1 MGNNLAINEAV
12 AGTMNKRHIISGA
25 IILAVVVAAV
35 VTWRHVEK
43 SAQPGAALTSTTTA
57 PKVIAPAR
65 EIPPDVSQNMQTAL
79 AERQKKLEQLIP
91 SK

>member
-1 MGNNLAINEAV
+1 MS
-12 AGTMNKRHIISGA
+12 NKATILGA
-25 IILAVVVAAV
+25 IILAAAVAAIV
-35 VTWRHVEK
+35 AWRHFDSV
-43 SAQPGAALTSTTTA
+43 AQPGAGIMSTTTA